1 MKAYRAVFPL
11 AAMCRVLGLSPSGY
25 YGWLNR
31 PPSARARRDAE
42 LKVTIMAI
50 WCDSDETYGC
60 PRIHAALLA
69 GGERVSRKRVARLM
83 KELDI
88 EGVTRRRFKTGT
100 TKRDTQARPAPDLV
114 NRDFSAKGPNQL
126 WVADITYVPAWTGWL
141 YLAVVLDTWSRRI
154 VGWAMAPHMKAELVG
169 AALEMAVRRRQPR
182 GGVVH
187 HSDSALS
194 TRPWRSGSIAARR
207 ASRSRWARWAMR
219 TITLCVRA
227 FSPRSSANSSECEL
241 IDWRRFPTVA
251 KARREVFSFIEGFYN
266 TRRLHSALGYKS
278 PANFEKLNHAA

>member
-31 PPSARARRDAE
+31 PPSARAGRDTE
-42 LKVTIMAI
+42 LKVRIKAI
-50 WCDSDETYGC
+50 WRDSDETYGC

-69 GGERVSRKRVARLM
+69 DGERVSRKRVARLM

-88 EGVTRRRFKTGT
+88 KGVTRRRFKTGT
-100 TKRDTQARPAPDLV
+100 TKRDAKAKPAPDLV
-114 NRDFSAKGPNQL
+114 NRDFSVKGPDQL
-126 WVADITYVPAWTGWL
+126 WVADITYVPTWTGWL
-141 YLAVVLDTWSRRI
+141 YLAVVLDAWSRRI

-187 HSDSALS
+187 HSD
-194 TRPWRSGSIAARR
+194 RGSQYTSLAFGEHCREAGIAQSMGSVGDAYDN
-207 ASRSRWARWAMR
+207 AMCESFFA
-219 TITLCVRA
+219 TL
-227 FSPRSSANSSECEL
+227 ECEL
-241 IDWRRFPTVA
+241 IDRRRFPTVA
-251 KARREVFSFIEGFYN
+251 KARREVFQFIEGFYN